1 MKLRSLLRLL
11 PAVALAAT
19 LGTAAAKP
27 KAKASPSPSPAA
39 ETQDATA
46 APSPANANTTP
57 AAGGKKRTMSPDA
70 LKKRFLTEL
79 QHQAGLTAAQE
90 PKVKPIIDKYV
101 NDREAVKNDASLTT
115 AAKRDKLKQLR
126 VQYESDING
135 VLTPDQQKKWTAYR
149 EGQRT
154 KLRAAREKATTNR
167 KAATGAAAQPTP
179 AAKTSQ

>member
-19 LGTAAAKP
+19 LGTASAKP

-46 APSPANANTTP
+46 APSPAAEGSP
-57 AAGGKKRTMSPDA
+57 AAGTKKRTMSPDA

-79 QHQAGLTAAQE
+79 QHQAGLTTAQE

-101 NDREAVKNDASLTT
+101 NDRETVKNDASLNA

-154 KLRAAREKATTNR
+154 KLRAAREKAQATR
-167 KAATGAAAQPTP
+167 KASTGAAAQPTP
-179 AAKTSQ
+179 AAKASQ

>member
-27 KAKASPSPSPAA
+27 KAKASASPSPAA

-46 APSPANANTTP
+46 VSSPAPETSP
-57 AAGGKKRTMSPDA
+57 AAGGKKRTVSPDA
-70 LKKRFLTEL
+70 LKKRYLTEL

-90 PKVKPIIDKYV
+90 PKVTPIISTYV
-101 NDREAVKNDASLTT
+101 DNRMSVRNDNSLTT
-115 AAKRDKLKQLR
+115 AAKADKLKQLR
-126 VQYESDING
+126 AKYVSDING
-135 VLTPDQQKKWTAYR
+135 VLTPDQQKKWAAYTEAR
-149 EGQRT
+149 RA
-154 KLRAAREKATTNR
+154 KLRAAREKAAGTR
-167 KAATGAAAQPTP
+167 KASTGAAAQPSP

>member
-1 MKLRSLLRLL
+1 MKLRSLLRIL

-19 LGTAAAKP
+19 LGTAVAKP

-46 APSPANANTTP
+46 ASSPAPETSP
-57 AAGGKKRTMSPDA
+57 AAGGKKRTMSPDT
-70 LKKRFLTEL
+70 LKKRFMTEL
-79 QHQAGLTAAQE
+79 QHQAGLTTAQE

-101 NDREAVKNDASLTT
+101 NDREGVKNDASLTT
-115 AAKRDKLKQLR
+115 AAKKDKLKQLR
-126 VQYESDING
+126 AQYESDING

-149 EGQRT
+149 EGRRA
-154 KLRAAREKATTNR
+154 KLRVAREKAAANR
-167 KAATGAAAQPTP
+167 KVSTGATTQPTP

>member
-11 PAVALAAT
+11 PAVVLAAT

-46 APSPANANTTP
+46 ASSPAAETSP
-57 AAGGKKRTMSPDA
+57 AGGKKRTVSPDSI
-70 LKKRFLTEL
+70 KKRFLTEL
-79 QHQAGLTAAQE
+79 QHQAGLTTAQE

-101 NDREAVKNDASLTT
+101 NDREAVKNDASLNT

-126 VQYESDING
+126 VQYESDIKG

-149 EGQRT
+149 EGQRE
-154 KLRAAREKATTNR
+154 KLRAAREKAAGNR
-167 KAATGAAAQPTP
+167 KASTGAAAQPTP

>member
-1 MKLRSLLRLL
+1 MKLRSLLRTL

-19 LGTAAAKP
+19 LGTAAAAAKH
-27 KAKASPSPSPAA
+27 KAAPSPSPAA
-39 ETQDATA
+39 ATQEATA
-46 APSPANANTTP
+46 EPSPAAESSP
-57 AAGGKKRTMSPDA
+57 DAAGKKRTASPDA

-79 QHQAGLTAAQE
+79 QHQAGLNAAQE

-101 NDREAVKNDASLTT
+101 NDREAVKNDPAMNI

-126 VQYESDING
+126 VQYESDVKG

-149 EGQRT
+149 EGQRA
-154 KLRAAREKATTNR
+154 KLRAGREKAAANR
-167 KAATGAAAQPTP
+167 KASTGAAAQPSP